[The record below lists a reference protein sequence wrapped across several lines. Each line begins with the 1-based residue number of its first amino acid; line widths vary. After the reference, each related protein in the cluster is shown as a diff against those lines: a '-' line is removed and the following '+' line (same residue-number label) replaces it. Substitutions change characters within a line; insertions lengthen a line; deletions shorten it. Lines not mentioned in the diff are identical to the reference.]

1 MTLAVIP
8 GLGSVGPAELI
19 ILLTI
24 VLLLFG
30 AKRINALASGLGTG
44 IKELKRGTSGEADKD
59 AVRDRKEEQ
68 ESPKSEA
75 GQNRK
80 VRAEHEN
87 TYTEQ
92 AEQKH

>member
-1 MTLAVIP
+1 VQSP
-8 GLGSVGPAELI
+8 VPA
-19 ILLTI
+19 
-24 VLLLFG
+24 
-30 AKRINALASGLGTG
+30 A
-44 IKELKRGTSGEADKD
+44 ADKD

-68 ESPKSEA
+68 ELPKSEA
-75 GQNRK
+75 GQNGK